1 MTVMVC
7 YSTIT
12 LSKTYTLCFSFLFFL
27 ILAEYL
33 PGEAA
38 GYQGYVVEV
47 SVGHKVSEH
56 PQEVAHLRGVDVG
69 LVEVGVDQMREPD
82 DGVEQVTQ

>member
-12 LSKTYTLCFSFLFFL
+12 LSKTYTLFMILFYLYFFL

-56 PQEVAHLRGVDVG
+56 P
-69 LVEVGVDQMREPD
+69 
-82 DGVEQVTQ
+82 